1 MYSHGIVNRTS
12 NYYETRSS
20 CKIISLFVISIT
32 TFITYETKSQLA
44 NLVWIPWADL
54 GRQNRIL
61 WDERLLTA
69 FLVETY
75 CHAYK
80 GFA

>member
-1 MYSHGIVNRTS
+1 M
-12 NYYETRSS
+12 
-20 CKIISLFVISIT
+20 KQ
-32 TFITYETKSQLA
+32 KSQLA
-44 NLVWIPWADL
+44 NLVWTPWADL

-69 FLVETY
+69 FIVETY

-80 GFA
+80 GFAQLN